1 MSSLGTTDHYQTTGI
16 NNALNESQ
24 TRRNALLDKLK
35 EAQDTLQVSS
45 LYICCS
51 EFNLLPAQ

>member
-1 MSSLGTTDHYQTTGI
+1 MSSLGTTENYQTAGI

-35 EAQDTLQVSS
+35 EAQDTLQVCN
-45 LYICCS
+45 LDICL
-51 EFNLLPAQ
+51 NALKLLPAK